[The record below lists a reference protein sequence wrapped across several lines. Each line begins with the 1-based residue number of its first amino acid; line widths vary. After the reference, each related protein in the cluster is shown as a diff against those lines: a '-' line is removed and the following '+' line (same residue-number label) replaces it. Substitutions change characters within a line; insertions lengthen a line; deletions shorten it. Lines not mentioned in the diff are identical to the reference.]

1 MNKTDKSAVT
11 EKTVE
16 NQGYFNKR
24 PVFENKG
31 PSKFSEKISSIATVF
46 IVIAAGLL
54 FYFALLRM
62 PTILN
67 GIKSL
72 LKVLTPILYGL
83 GIAFLLNPIVI
94 IIDNHLRPYLYEK
107 FGNSEKKK
115 KRLFKVSRMTGI
127 FCGLAILI
135 FIIIMLLNMIIPEL
149 YKSIRSMII
158 TVPYQLNE
166 LVDSLMTL
174 DVKNTTVNQFL
185 SSVIKESSEFI
196 ENWLKT
202 DLLKQINTIMTD
214 LTVGVINIITG
225 VFNFLIGI
233 IISVY
238 VLFSKETFAS
248 QGKKLIY
255 AIFRPSHANVLIHVV
270 TKGNYIFG
278 GFIIGK
284 IIDSI
289 IIGILCFIGLSFLH
303 MPYTLLVSVIVGVT
317 NVIPFFGPYIGAI
330 PSAVLIMLND
340 PKMGLYFI
348 IFVFL
353 LQQLDGNVIGPKIL
367 GDYTGLSVF
376 WVVFAI
382 IVGGGMFGV
391 PGMILG
397 VPTFAVLYYVASMY
411 IENRLRKKKLPE
423 DTQAYANKSYVDSS
437 GCYVRD
443 EQDLNDN
450 MEKEDE

>member
-1 MNKTDKSAVT
+1 MGKG
-11 EKTVE
+11 EKTVNKE
-16 NQGYFNKR
+16 TTTGNQGYFNKR
-24 PVFENKG
+24 PTFENKTTSSIG
-31 PSKFSEKISSIATVF
+31 QKISSIATIFV
-46 IVIAAGLL
+46 VIAAGLL

-62 PTILN
+62 PTIV
-67 GIKSL
+67 GGMKSL
-72 LKVLTPILYGL
+72 FKVLTPILYGL

-94 IIDNHLRPYLYEK
+94 IVDNHFRPFLYGK
-107 FGNSEKKK
+107 FGDTEKKK
-115 KRLFKVSRMTGI
+115 NRLFKISRMTGI
-127 FCGLAILI
+127 VCGLAILL

-174 DVKNTTVNQFL
+174 DLKNTTVNQFL
-185 SSVIKESSEFI
+185 SNVIKESSEFI

-202 DLLKQINTIMTD
+202 DLLKQINAIMTN

-233 IISVY
+233 IISIY
-238 VLFSKETFAS
+238 VLFSKEVFAS

-255 AIFRPSHANVLIHVV
+255 ALFKPSHANVLIHVV
-270 TKGNYIFG
+270 AKGNYIFG

-303 MPYTLLVSVIVGVT
+303 IPYTLLVSVIVGVT
-317 NVIPFFGPYIGAI
+317 NVIPFFGPYIGAV

-348 IFVFL
+348 IFIII

-397 VPTFAVLYYVASMY
+397 VPTFAVIYYVVSMY
-411 IENRLRKKKLPE
+411 IENRLRRKNLPE
-423 DTQAYANKSYVDSS
+423 STEAYTRNSYVDSS
-437 GCYVRD
+437 GRYM
-443 EQDLNDN
+443 QDVHENT
-450 MEKEDE
+450 EKED

>member
-1 MNKTDKSAVT
+1 MSKGTKRDNKENNTQ
-11 EKTVE
+11 

-31 PSKFSEKISSIATVF
+31 PSNISKKISSAAVVF

-62 PTILN
+62 TSIFSGL
-67 GIKSL
+67 KSFF
-72 LKVLTPILYGL
+72 KVLTPILYGL
-83 GIAFLLNPIVI
+83 AIAFLLNPIVI
-94 IIDNHLRPYLYEK
+94 LVDNHLRPFLYKK
-107 FGNSEKKK
+107 FGNTDKKK
-115 KRLFKVSRMTGI
+115 LTLFKMSRMAGI
-127 FCGLAILI
+127 LCGLAVL
-135 FIIIMLLNMIIPEL
+135 FFVIITLLNMIIPEL

-166 LVDSLMTL
+166 LVDNLLTL
-174 DVKNTTVNQFL
+174 NVKNTTLNQFI
-185 SSVIKESSEFI
+185 SSVIKEASEFI

-202 DLLKQINTIMTD
+202 DLLTQINVIMTN

-225 VFNFLIGI
+225 VFNFIIGI

-238 VLFSKETFAS
+238 VLFSKEMFAS
-248 QGKKLIY
+248 QGKKFIY
-255 AIFRPSHANVLIHVV
+255 ALFRPSHANVMLHVI

-289 IIGILCFIGLSFLH
+289 IIGVLCFIGLSFLH

-340 PKMGLYFI
+340 PKMGFYFI

-397 VPTFAVLYYVASMY
+397 VPTFAILYYVVNMY
-411 IENRLRKKKLPE
+411 LENRLRKKNLPE
-423 DTQAYANKSYVDSS
+423 STKAYGNKSYVDSS
-437 GCYVRD
+437 GQYV
-443 EQDLNDN
+443 QDLPENN
-450 MEKEDE
+450 EKEDEE